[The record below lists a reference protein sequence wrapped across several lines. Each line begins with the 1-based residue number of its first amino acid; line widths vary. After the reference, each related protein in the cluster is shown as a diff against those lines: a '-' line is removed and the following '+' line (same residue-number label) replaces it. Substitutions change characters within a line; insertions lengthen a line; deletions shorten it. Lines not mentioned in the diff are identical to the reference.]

1 MTQEERNLLIQDLCG
16 RLPYGVIVK
25 KEYTFVFTNGTISKS
40 KKIEKLDLEDIEYLI
55 SGDDCVDV
63 LKPYLRSLSSMTEN
77 EKEELKILC
86 DKDLSEF
93 AGHLM
98 KGHGLSRDGLY
109 MFDKLRQLDW
119 LNKHH
124 FDYRGLIDKRLALE
138 AKEGMY
144 ND

>member
-1 MTQEERNLLIQDLCG
+1 MTQEEIELLFRDLCA
-16 RLPYGVIVK
+16 RLPYGVKV
-25 KEYTFVFTNGTISKS
+25 TFAGYSGR
-40 KKIEKLDLEDIEYLI
+40 EDCILNSQHLNSTYAIEYLR
-55 SGDDCVDV
+55 
-63 LKPYLRSLSSMTEN
+63 LKPYLRPLSSMTES
-77 EKEELKILC
+77 EREELKSLC
-86 DKDLSEF
+86 DEDLSEF